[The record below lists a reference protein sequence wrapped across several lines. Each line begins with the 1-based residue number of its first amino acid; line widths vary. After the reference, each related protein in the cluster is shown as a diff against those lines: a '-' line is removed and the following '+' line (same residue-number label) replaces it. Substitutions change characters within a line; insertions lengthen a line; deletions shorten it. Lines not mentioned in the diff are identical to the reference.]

1 MCLSRNK
8 KNKQKKIKKFCLSEN
23 AVIFIKK
30 YVFSE
35 LKITSPIDTD
45 ILDEIIDLASQWE
58 LNMID
63 PLSVHGRDKTY
74 DYPEKERDEMADKFV
89 GEITGQWNDEK
100 LIPDFED
107 LNKRLGLL

>member
-1 MCLSRNK
+1 MYLSRNK
-8 KNKQKKIKKFCLSEN
+8 KNKQKEIKKFCLSEN

-35 LKITSPIDTD
+35 LKITSPIDAD
-45 ILDEIIDLASQWE
+45 MLDTIIDLASQWE

-63 PLSVHGRDKTY
+63 PLSIHGCDKTY

-100 LIPDFED
+100 LVPDFED